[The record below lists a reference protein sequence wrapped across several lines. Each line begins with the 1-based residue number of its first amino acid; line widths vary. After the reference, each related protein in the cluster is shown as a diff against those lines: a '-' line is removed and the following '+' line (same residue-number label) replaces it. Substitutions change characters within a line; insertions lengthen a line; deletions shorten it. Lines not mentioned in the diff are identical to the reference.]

1 MGIGWILGSGCGLDG
16 SSVCQSME
24 QRLDG
29 SYFLFFPPQLILRL
43 ADERK
48 SRASNKSTS
57 ILKLIQLNAA
67 YFQ

>member
-1 MGIGWILGSGCGLDG
+1 MEVWNNGYRLWSGCGLDG

-24 QRLDG
+24 QRWKL
-29 SYFLFFPPQLILRL
+29 SVFPPQLILRL
-43 ADERK
+43 ADERN
-48 SRASNKSTS
+48 SRASIKSTS